1 LDRPNH
7 VANQQQVLGLDVL
20 FLLAST
26 TRVKMLGQNHFAEP
40 NQYVLIFLHP
50 EFTVQCTDGV
60 ALRCIAMV
68 SDLSTR
74 FSSDHPNIWG

>member
-1 LDRPNH
+1 MC
-7 VANQQQVLGLDVL
+7 

-26 TRVKMLGQNHFAEP
+26 SHVKMLGQNHFAEP
-40 NQYVLIFLHP
+40 NQHVLTVLHQ

-68 SDLSTR
+68 SDLSTISLVTTQIFGVR
-74 FSSDHPNIWG
+74 V